1 MFKISECPAKGK
13 LCEKMLRD
21 AIYLLDIIDKQI
33 IEVTIEWIIQRSA
46 TSSLC
51 FTPDF
56 PISGKKHLCNIKNRL
71 LKCWGG
77 QGGNW

>member
-1 MFKISECPAKGK
+1 
-13 LCEKMLRD
+13 MLRD
-21 AIYLLDIIDKQI
+21 TIYLLDIIDKQI

-56 PISGKKHLCNIKNRL
+56 PISGKKTL
-71 LKCWGG
+71 L
-77 QGGNW
+77 